1 MHGSCYGSLRQ
12 TAEHSIDADGADRL
26 AHTDGNTAIDTGA
39 ADTGADVDDVD
50 ANTAVDSGAADS
62 GAVND
67 IDIPS
72 VSDRRATPGVGRCV

>member
-1 MHGSCYGSLRQ
+1 M
-12 TAEHSIDADGADRL
+12 DADGADRL

-39 ADTGADVDDVD
+39 DVDNVD
-50 ANTAVDSGAADS
+50 ANAAVDS

-72 VSDRRATPGVGRCV
+72 VSDRRVTPGVGRCV